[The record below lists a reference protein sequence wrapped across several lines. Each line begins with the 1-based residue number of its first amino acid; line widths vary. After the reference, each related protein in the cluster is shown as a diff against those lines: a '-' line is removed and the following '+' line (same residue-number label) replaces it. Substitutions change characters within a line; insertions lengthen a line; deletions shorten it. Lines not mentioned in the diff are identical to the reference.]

1 MNKKTKYNAN
11 ILNPKLYEK
20 AKKKADLI
28 YKTHSV
34 YKSMYIQKVY
44 KELGGKYKGKQNKE
58 GVTRWNKEEWIQ
70 VMPYLERGEKIVCGG
85 AQKKNKVCRPL
96 IRVNNDTP
104 ITIKELLKLHPKSEL
119 IKLGKKKLNDMN
131 GRVFWKTMKFY
142 PSKK

>member
-1 MNKKTKYNAN
+1 
-11 ILNPKLYEK
+11 
-20 AKKKADLI
+20 
-28 YKTHSV
+28 
-34 YKSMYIQKVY
+34 
-44 KELGGKYKGKQNKE
+44 
-58 GVTRWNKEEWIQ
+58 
-70 VMPYLERGEKIVCGG
+70 MPYLERGEKIVCGG